1 MISFNAW
8 MKEVNQLCN
17 RIISVSTSDLEDYH
31 WRDSY
36 EDELKPGEALFDFLS
51 ENGYLN
57 RYPELF
63 SDYLDESEVY

>member
-8 MKEVNQLCN
+8 MKEVDKLCTK
-17 RIISVSTSDLEDYH
+17 IVGFSVHDLEDYR

-36 EDELKPGEALFDFLS
+36 EDELEPSEALFDFLS
-51 ENGYLN
+51 ETGYLN

-63 SDYLDESEVY
+63 SDYLDEGEAY